1 MKTGKRRP
9 ETGKKKTAMTNE
21 QSARAYQQFT
31 AALSKWWATPGRHA
45 FRKPELA
52 DFTEDRK
59 AETGDRKEEDSD
71 PLDES
76 PQSERAAKPT
86 KKPATK

>member
-9 ETGKKKTAMTNE
+9 DTGKNQTMTNE

-31 AALSKWWATPGRHA
+31 AALAAWWATPGRHA

-52 DFTEDRK
+52 DFDGT
-59 AETGDRKEEDSD
+59 D

-76 PQSERAAKPT
+76 TDSERAAKPT
-86 KKPATK
+86 KKLATK

>member
-1 MKTGKRRP
+1 MT
-9 ETGKKKTAMTNE
+9 TA
-21 QSARAYQQFT
+21 QSAKAYQQFT
-31 AALSKWWATPGRHA
+31 KALAAWWATPGRHA
-45 FRKPELA
+45 LRKPELA
-52 DFTEDRK
+52 DFDGT
-59 AETGDRKEEDSD
+59 D